1 MKNIYPFIYQATVA
15 WYDNSEQKSY
25 HYRIA
30 GLGFCDS
37 YTDAVRQ
44 IEERE
49 GETLETIEHLEI
61 IGEKG
66 DTIIEIPP
74 RLVRPIIDFDPGDLE
89 PYKKELI

>member
-1 MKNIYPFIYQATVA
+1 MTNIYPFIYQATVA
-15 WYDNSEQKSY
+15 WYDNSEQKSH

-37 YTDAVRQ
+37 YTDAIQQ

-49 GETLETIEHLEI
+49 GETLESIEHLEI

-66 DTIIEIPP
+66 DTIIEISP
-74 RLVRPIIDFDPGDLE
+74 RLVRSIIDFDPGDLE

>member
-1 MKNIYPFIYQATVA
+1 MKNIYPFIYQATIA
-15 WYDNSEQKSY
+15 WYDNSEQKSH

-37 YTDAVRQ
+37 YTDAVQQ

-49 GETLETIEHLEI
+49 GETLESIEHLEI

-66 DTIIEIPP
+66 DTIIEISP
-74 RLVRPIIDFDPGDLE
+74 RLVRPIIDFDPSDLE